1 MRIQDSWVI
10 MTSATR
16 ISRLNQ
22 IYASVLINAV
32 YQMKNYPITLVSNVI
47 SPFSVLILIILVSHG
62 ELLGVAIIG
71 ALITSMISS
80 GVNLQIDLS
89 HIKNDFKLQ
98 DMLISS
104 PTTAFTYMLGMATA
118 ALVNALPALTVLT
131 VLAVLYV
138 RADWIALITI
148 LGVFVLIFA
157 FSVALGFM
165 LSTFS
170 TDIQQNRAFVSILT
184 VILATIAP
192 IYYPITFI
200 PASIRDIAYLSPATY
215 AAEIAQNSIGTL
227 SLSASHLEL
236 NWIVLL
242 TICVVL
248 FIVAMKKSHW
258 SDP

>member
-1 MRIQDSWVI
+1 M
-10 MTSATR
+10 
-16 ISRLNQ
+16 
-22 IYASVLINAV
+22 LIDAV

-62 ELLGVAIIG
+62 QLLGISIIG
-71 ALITSMISS
+71 ALITAMISS
-80 GVNLQIDLS
+80 GVTLQIDLS

-104 PTTAFTYMLGMATA
+104 PTTAFTYMFGMAMA
-118 ALVNALPALTVLT
+118 ALVNAFPALA
-131 VLAVLYV
+131 VLAVL
-138 RADWIALITI
+138 AI
-148 LGVFVLIFA
+148 LYIHTSLFGVVTVLAVFVLIFA

-215 AAEIAQNSIGTL
+215 AAEIAQNAIGAL
-227 SLSASHLEL
+227 SLSVLHLEL
-236 NWIVLL
+236 NWIIL
-242 TICVVL
+242 TAICVAL
-248 FIVAMKKSHW
+248 FAVAIRKSHW